1 MLTSS
6 TGSALLAAGGLL
18 RGRTASTHWLAGP
31 LLERFDVTVSA
42 ERVSVDPPFVTCTG
56 LASSFDAAYLV
67 VGSVG
72 GPALVREIRDQLST
86 RGRPGTEPLHGP
98 HAVPASP
105 APAAHASSRSSS
117 RSIRPAGDAC
127 HGRVAGVRPRGII
140 AAMAIAETPD
150 ERWSSDVVLGDGE
163 TAHIRPIRPT
173 DAPALA
179 AFHRRQSAES
189 IYRRYFSPKPR
200 LSEPVLEHFTNV
212 DFVDRVALVVE
223 RYGELIAWASYERW
237 AGRDD
242 ADAAFMVD
250 DEHQGKGIATLLL
263 EHLAAIARSNGINR
277 FTAEVLADNRPMLAV
292 FSRAGWPVERRFES
306 GVVDLDF
313 PLDDTE
319 EFLDSVERREQRADS
334 RAMARFLLPRTIAV
348 VGASDRPGSV
358 GEVLWRNV
366 TASAT
371 GAVFPVNPAHESIG
385 GRRSWPSL
393 RDVPADISLAVIAVS
408 AARLADVIG
417 DCIESHVRGAVV
429 ITSVEGTDV
438 DVDDLVARARRAG
451 VRMIG
456 PESAGVAASRPSI
469 GLQASLVP
477 VSLPPG
483 NVAISLQSGSLG
495 GSVLRLADELDMGLS
510 WFVSLGDKSDVSGND
525 LLQFWEDDETTRV
538 IAMYTES
545 MGNPRKFARIA
556 RRVSRN
562 RPIVTVHASAA
573 PVGPTDG
580 ALYQQAGVIEVPTV
594 AAMLDTARV
603 LSTQPVMRGPRV
615 AVISN
620 ARSPETL
627 SRAALHTAGLEPVD
641 SPVRLMWSSTPAD
654 YGDAVRAALAAD
666 DIDGLL
672 IVHAPPL
679 ADVPVPVD
687 EIEAAADGATK
698 PIVIVPI
705 GGFSGPVRPGS
716 ALPAFAFPESAAA
729 VLGRS
734 YLYGHWLA
742 TEAASHVAEA
752 GDIDRA
758 LAAATIADALARGA
772 ETLDVTDVGIVLRA
786 YGVNAPETRRGPAS
800 DAVEMADAIGYPVA
814 VKAEHR
820 HLGRSVRAGVG
831 LDLLGP
837 EEVTAAV
844 KEMQDAIGADA
855 DVVLVQSMVAP
866 GLDLRIRSVADDRL
880 GALISIG
887 LGSSTAD
894 LVSDE
899 ASRLAPLSSVSATA
913 LLAGSR
919 AGPALEQ
926 GGLAVEPVVD
936 TLMRV
941 AQLVN
946 DHPAITAADLN
957 PIIVSPAGVAV
968 TDAAVHIAPAHPTP
982 GPLRR
987 LE

>member
-1 MLTSS
+1 M
-6 TGSALLAAGGLL
+6 
-18 RGRTASTHWLAGP
+18 
-31 LLERFDVTVSA
+31 
-42 ERVSVDPPFVTCTG
+42 
-56 LASSFDAAYLV
+56 
-67 VGSVG
+67 VG
-72 GPALVREIRDQLST
+72 
-86 RGRPGTEPLHGP
+86 
-98 HAVPASP
+98 
-105 APAAHASSRSSS
+105 
-117 RSIRPAGDAC
+117 
-127 HGRVAGVRPRGII
+127 
-140 AAMAIAETPD
+140 
-150 ERWSSDVVLGDGE
+150 
-163 TAHIRPIRPT
+163 
-173 DAPALA
+173 
-179 AFHRRQSAES
+179 
-189 IYRRYFSPKPR
+189 
-200 LSEPVLEHFTNV
+200 
-212 DFVDRVALVVE
+212 RVALVVE

-348 VGASDRPGSV
+348 VGASDEPGSI
-358 GEVLWRNV
+358 GDLLWRNV
-366 TASAT
+366 AGSAM
-371 GAVFPVNPAHESIG
+371 GAVYPVNPAHETVG
-385 GRRSWPSL
+385 ARRAWPSL
-393 RDVPADISLAVIAVS
+393 RDVPADVSLAVIAVP
-408 AARLADVIG
+408 ADHLEAVIE
-417 DCIESHVRGAVV
+417 DCIASHVRGAVV
-429 ITSVEGTDV
+429 LTSVDGTDI
-438 DVDDLVARARRAG
+438 DVDALVVRARRAG
-451 VRMIG
+451 VRLIG
-456 PESAGVAASRPSI
+456 PGSAGVAASRPSI
-469 GLQASLVP
+469 GLQASLLP

-483 NVAISLQSGSLG
+483 NVAMSLQSGTLG
-495 GSVLRLADELDMGLS
+495 ASVLRLADELDMGMS

-545 MGNPRKFARIA
+545 IGNPRKFVRIA
-556 RRVSRN
+556 RRVSRT

-573 PVGPTDG
+573 EIGSSG
-580 ALYQQAGVIEVPTV
+580 SALYQQAGVIEVPTV
-594 AAMLDTARV
+594 AAMLDTARL

-627 SRAALHTAGLEPVD
+627 ARAALTTAGLEPVD
-641 SPVRLMWSSTPAD
+641 PPVPLTWRSTPAD
-654 YGDAVRAALAAD
+654 YGAAVRAALATD
-666 DIDGLL
+666 GIDGLL

-679 ADVPVPVD
+679 ADAPLPVD
-687 EIEAAADGATK
+687 EIEAAVDGATK

-716 ALPAFAFPESAAA
+716 ALPAFAFPEPAAA
-729 VLGRS
+729 ALGHS

-742 TEAASHVAEA
+742 TEAAAEVGEA

-758 LAAATIADALARGA
+758 AAAATIADALARGA
-772 ETLDVTDVGIVLRA
+772 STLGVADVVSVLRA
-786 YGVNAPETRRGPAS
+786 YGVPAPETRRGPAF
-800 DAVEMADAIGYPVA
+800 DAVMMADSIGYPVA

-837 EEVTAAV
+837 DDVTSAV
-844 KEMQDAIGADA
+844 KEMQEAIGADA
-855 DVVLVQSMVAP
+855 DIVLVQSMVPP
-866 GLDLRIRSVADDRL
+866 GLDLRIRSVTDEQL

-887 LGSSTAD
+887 LGSFTAD

-899 ASRLAPLSSVSATA
+899 ASRLAPLSPVGAAA
-913 LLAGSR
+913 LVAGSR
-919 AGPALEQ
+919 AGPALEH

-936 TLMRV
+936 LLIRV
-941 AQLVN
+941 AQLVT
-946 DHPAITAADLN
+946 DHPQITTADLN
-957 PIIVSPAGVAV
+957 PIIVSAAGAAV
-968 TDAAVHIAPAHPTP
+968 TDATIDIAPAGPTP